1 MESRDRDRL
10 EQWLDGA
17 LRQRE
22 IAEPRPGLEGRIL
35 ARIALESQRHR
46 TPKSWAWVFA
56 TAAVAALL
64 AVFGAGVRHDSEKA
78 PPLEVAA
85 ASRNSVPARGAHS
98 SAPASLRPGVRNH
111 SERKRTRAVVGT
123 IPAPKLDHFPSP
135 RPLSEQELALENY
148 AERFPAEAALIAQ
161 DQQKFDQEIAKAQEE
176 AENTSS
182 PNP

>member
-56 TAAVAALL
+56 TAAVTALL
-64 AVFGAGVRHDSEKA
+64 AVFGAGVWHDSEKA
-78 PPLEVAA
+78 PPLEVPA
-85 ASRNSVPARGAHS
+85 ASRNSAPARGAHS
-98 SAPASLRPGVRNH
+98 SAPVSLSAVVRNQ
-111 SERKRTRAVVGT
+111 SERKHPHAVVAT
-123 IPAPKLDHFPSP
+123 MAPKPDHFPSP